1 MWKRLWTLSK
11 SVRMLISLFQRF
23 ISTAANSLQYGSG
36 YVKALPFKTIK
47 IDTNWAYTNGRLKS
61 AKITKSRNFYSL
73 LLVTGLAKLC
83 GILTAAQHLFHLKML
98 TREELQHLC
107 LHQIIFTNVVI
118 TIQSYWKHQTRF
130 LWMNERRGLFC
141 SLQWIYTFLSKTVK
155 AQLDYKPYIN
165 DSFCIQEVRELCLV
179 ITEDH
184 FFFACILAWHLWDV
198 ESILQVNFSFGII
211 FLC

>member
-1 MWKRLWTLSK
+1 M
-11 SVRMLISLFQRF
+11 
-23 ISTAANSLQYGSG
+23 
-36 YVKALPFKTIK
+36 
-47 IDTNWAYTNGRLKS
+47 NGRLKS

-107 LHQIIFTNVVI
+107 LQQIIFTNVVI

-179 ITEDH
+179 ITKDH
-184 FFFACILAWHLWDV
+184 FFFRLHTCLASLGCGKHFASKFFIWHHIFVLASFRR
-198 ESILQVNFSFGII
+198 EKLSKFSQF
-211 FLC
+211 

>member
-1 MWKRLWTLSK
+1 
-11 SVRMLISLFQRF
+11 
-23 ISTAANSLQYGSG
+23 
-36 YVKALPFKTIK
+36 
-47 IDTNWAYTNGRLKS
+47 
-61 AKITKSRNFYSL
+61 
-73 LLVTGLAKLC
+73 
-83 GILTAAQHLFHLKML
+83 ML

-141 SLQWIYTFLSKTVK
+141 SLQWTYTFLSKTVK

-165 DSFCIQEVRELCLV
+165 DSFCVEEVRELCLV
-179 ITEDH
+179 ITKDH

-211 FLC
+211 FLCWLVFDGKSFQNSHSSRIWTQRCSISVLELSSNSC

>member
-1 MWKRLWTLSK
+1 MCKLRHYHSRQLRSTQTEPTRMEDWNLRK
-11 SVRMLISLFQRF
+11 SLKVEIF
-23 ISTAANSLQYGSG
+23 TAYFWLQASQS
-36 YVKALPFKTIK
+36 YVEFWLQLNTFFTW
-47 IDTNWAYTNGRLKS
+47 N
-61 AKITKSRNFYSL
+61 
-73 LLVTGLAKLC
+73 
-83 GILTAAQHLFHLKML
+83 ML

-165 DSFCIQEVRELCLV
+165 DSFCVEEVRELCLV
-179 ITEDH
+179 ITKDH